1 LNKRLAKRLLEGDD
15 GSMEGR
21 ENDAERYRKIIRR
34 AKEVRDRAAES
45 LRRSRAFRKG
55 KGEPDERADA
65 AQKRRKLRRQG

>member
-1 LNKRLAKRLLEGDD
+1 MMD
-15 GSMEGR
+15 SMEGR

-55 KGEPDERADA
+55 QGDPEDRADA
-65 AQKRRKLRRQG
+65 AQKRRGLRRRD